1 MYSREEALTP
11 EGEIEQDAVH
21 KKRATPGSVAFVPA
35 VAGLILAGEV
45 VKDIVNN
52 PKK

>member
-1 MYSREEALTP
+1 MTPVGSSSIEKEA
-11 EGEIEQDAVH
+11 AH

-45 VKDIVNN
+45 IRDLTEDVRLENYSR
-52 PKK
+52 